1 MNEEFKLNFG
11 GHRYLA
17 DRWMKRKKGYDTL
30 WKIITIL
37 IILFAFW
44 TGWNTYST
52 FCLNAI
58 NPDTVPMMTLFSV
71 FLTLLFLPLAAFP
84 YKLWRAL
91 LGGQLYYMR
100 GAGVTLGDEELKFYY
115 HPYKD
120 RYFPTSYA
128 VNSIPYNKIHRI
140 TVNRTTRLVTIEGT
154 PEFELT
160 RFSFGL
166 ATPVPNA
173 QKKYAKW
180 SCMQFF
186 LAFEEGQE
194 ETFLKKLEEKQ
205 VKIQYMTEV
214 NGKALS

>member
-17 DRWMKRKKGYDTL
+17 DRWMKRKKGYNLL
-30 WKIITIL
+30 WKIITAFL
-37 IILFAFW
+37 ILFAFW
-44 TGWNTYST
+44 VGWNTYCV

-58 NPDTVPMMTLFSV
+58 NPDTVPMMTFFSV
-71 FLTLLFLPLAAFP
+71 FLTLLLLPLAAFP

-100 GAGVTLGDEELKFYY
+100 DAGVTLEDEELKFYY

-154 PEFELT
+154 PKFELT

-166 ATPVPNA
+166 SAPVPNA
-173 QKKYAKW
+173 QEKYAKW

-186 LAFEEGQE
+186 LAFENNNEDRFFKILEG
-194 ETFLKKLEEKQ
+194 KKVQIE
-205 VKIQYMTEV
+205 YSTE
-214 NGKALS
+214 GIF